1 MNNIINKM
9 CIQPYIKYINKINN
23 CINYKYTNRKN
34 NKTGIIVKSK
44 SELGFEFSSK
54 LSNLSFNNLSFSTS
68 ISNLA
73 CLFISLFAK
82 V

>member
-1 MNNIINKM
+1 M